1 MKPEYDLNKTLEY
14 ERFFSAEHSESFVLL
29 PGAGSV
35 MLSAPHSVT
44 QTRLGKIKIAEKMT
58 GVLALLVRDATGCP
72 VIFKTKNAGD
82 DAGFDRDSDYKRA
95 AEKYVEEN
103 GIRLL
108 LDLHQLSD
116 KRKYAVD
123 IGTGRGNNVLSGF
136 YTEAAVK
143 AFESKGIAPI
153 GVDALFPAVKKD
165 RTVSA
170 FVAARQPCSCL
181 QLELNSGILHAE
193 DASFRLVLE
202 AICEIVESA
211 VRRDR

>member
-1 MKPEYDLNKTLEY
+1 M
-14 ERFFSAEHSESFVLL
+14 
-29 PGAGSV
+29 
-35 MLSAPHSVT
+35 
-44 QTRLGKIKIAEKMT
+44 
-58 GVLALLVRDATGCP
+58 
-72 VIFKTKNAGD
+72 
-82 DAGFDRDSDYKRA
+82 
-95 AEKYVEEN
+95 
-103 GIRLL
+103 
-108 LDLHQLSD
+108 
-116 KRKYAVD
+116 
-123 IGTGRGNNVLSGF
+123 LSGF

-193 DASFRLVLE
+193 DASFRLCWKRSAKLSK
-202 AICEIVESA
+202 AA